1 MMRSPAQELAQLQ
14 EQNLLRSLAQIEGG
28 EVPWVTVGERR
39 LLNFSSNDYLG
50 LSQHPALKSAAIE
63 ATREHGTGA
72 TASRLVCGT
81 FRYHREL
88 EQRIAVLKETD
99 DARLFAN
106 GYSTALGTITALVSK
121 GDTVILDKL
130 CHASLIDAARLS
142 GATIRVFPHNQTERL
157 AAILRNTREKSGSTT
172 RILVVTESV
181 FSMDGDT
188 CPLAEIVALK
198 NQYEALL
205 LLDEAHALGVLGP
218 RGLGLAEEL
227 GLQKQV
233 DFQMGTLGKA
243 AGSAGGYLAASQ
255 DWIDLL
261 TNKAR
266 SFIYSTAPPPAQVA
280 ASQAGL
286 DLICSSHGQK
296 LREDLR
302 NRIALLTSEAGL
314 AGKLPATPII
324 PHILGDNELALS
336 VSHRLRG
343 QGLLVP
349 AIRFPTVPRNTARL
363 RITLSAA
370 HSAEEISSLAAAL
383 KAFS

>member
-1 MMRSPAQELAQLQ
+1 MRSPAQDLALLK
-14 EQNLLRSLAQIEGG
+14 EQNLFRFLNSIEGSA
-28 EVPWVTVGERR
+28 VPRVKIEGQD

-50 LSQHPALKSAAIE
+50 LSQHRQLKDAAIT
-63 ATREHGTGA
+63 ATEKHGTGS

-81 FRYHREL
+81 FAYHRAL
-88 EQRIAVLKETD
+88 EQRIALLKESD

-106 GYSTALGTITALVSK
+106 GYSTALGTITALVGK
-121 GDTVILDKL
+121 GDTIILDKL

-142 GATIRVFPHNQTERL
+142 GATIRVFPHNSIERL
-157 AAILRNTREKSGSTT
+157 ESILKSTREKSDSTT

-198 NQYEALL
+198 NRHDALL
-205 LLDEAHALGVLGP
+205 LLDEAHALGVLGE
-218 RGLGLAEEL
+218 RGMGLAEEL
-227 GLQKQV
+227 GLQREI

-286 DLICSSHGQK
+286 ELIASREGQA
-296 LREDLR
+296 LRERLISHITTLA
-302 NRIALLTSEAGL
+302 IALGL
-314 AGKLPATPII
+314 SPLAQRTPII
-324 PHILGDNELALS
+324 PLILGSNEAALS
-336 VSHRLRG
+336 ASQSLRE
-343 QGLLVP
+343 QGFLVP
-349 AIRFPTVPRNTARL
+349 AIRYPTVPRHTARL

-370 HSAEEISSLAAAL
+370 HSHEDVSSLVEAL
-383 KAFS
+383 KAVI